1 MALQANEI
9 KEEMALDVGK
19 SKGRKKDGGEGE
31 VETGCWVNTVRFFG
45 SFISSRSKVD
55 SSISGPTAPY
65 ENNSM
70 NEKSR
75 DQPVASVGSSTITS
89 NTGST
94 SSTSKFSSA
103 STSKLSVSSTLKF
116 SEELKVASQ
125 LRKFT
130 FNELKLATRNF
141 RPDSILGEGG
151 FGCVFKGWVE
161 ENGTAPAKPGT
172 GLTVAVKILN
182 HDGHQGHKE
191 WLAEIDLLGDLSHPN
206 LVKLIGFC
214 IEDDQRLLVYE
225 FMPRGSL
232 ENHLFRRSLPLPWSI
247 RMKIALGAA
256 KGLAFLHEEAQ
267 RPIIYRDFKTSNIL
281 LDTDYNSKLS
291 DFGLAKDGPE
301 GDRTHVSTRVMGTY
315 GYAAPEY
322 VLTGHLSSK
331 SDVYSFGVVLL
342 ELLSG
347 RRSMDKKRPN
357 GEQSLVG
364 WARPFLGDKKKLYQ
378 LIDPRLEGH
387 FSIKAAEKAAQL
399 AVRCLGRD
407 PKARPMM
414 SDVVEALKPLPN
426 LKDMASSSSFF
437 QTMQADRARPY
448 PNALNGI
455 GRQAASIPRNGQ
467 PTRNLVAINGPHA
480 SPHPHPLHSPKPN
493 AIES

>member
-1 MALQANEI
+1 MALEVSEI
-9 KEEMALDVGK
+9 KEEVSLDVGK
-19 SKGRKKDGGEGE
+19 SKGKNKKDEGE
-31 VETGCWVNTVRFFG
+31 AAEAGCWVSTFKFFG
-45 SFISSRSKVD
+45 SFLPSKSKVD
-55 SSISGPTAPY
+55 SSMSGPTAHSGS
-65 ENNSM
+65 NCV

-75 DQPVASVGSSTITS
+75 DQPVASVESSTTTS
-89 NTGST
+89 NTDCTFSI
-94 SSTSKFSSA
+94 SKFSST
-103 STSKLSVSSTLKF
+103 STSKLSTSSTLKF
-116 SEELKVASQ
+116 SEELKVSSQ

-130 FNELKLATRNF
+130 FIELKSATRNF

-151 FGCVFKGWVE
+151 FGCVFKGWIE

-172 GLTVAVKILN
+172 GLTVAVKTLN

-191 WLAEIDLLGDLSHPN
+191 WLAEIVLLGDLIHPN

-225 FMPRGSL
+225 FLPRGSL
-232 ENHLFRRSLPLPWSI
+232 ENHLFRRSLPLPWTV
-247 RMKIALGAA
+247 RLKIALGAA
-256 KGLAFLHEEAQ
+256 KGLTFLHEEAQ

-281 LDTDYNSKLS
+281 LDTEYNAKLS

-301 GDRTHVSTRVMGTY
+301 GDKTHVSTRVMGTY

-342 ELLSG
+342 ELLTG

-364 WARPFLGDKKKLYQ
+364 WARPLLGDKKRLYQ

-387 FSIKAAEKAAQL
+387 FSIKGAEKATQL
-399 AVRCLGRD
+399 AIRCLGRD
-407 PKARPMM
+407 PKARPKM
-414 SDVVEALKPLPN
+414 SEVVEALKPLPN

-437 QTMQADRARPY
+437 QTMQADRARSNT
-448 PNALNGI
+448 NALHGNGM
-455 GRQAASIPRNGQ
+455 QAGSRLRNGQ
-467 PTRNLVAINGPHA
+467 PMRNLATINGPHV
-480 SPHPHPLHSPKPN
+480 SPYPQSHQSPKPN
-493 AIES
+493 GRAS